1 LDISLL
7 VMLPN
12 VLGFVGENIFFPK
25 EFDFFINILE
35 GLIKQRSNS
44 PEVSFLHIK
53 RRKCI
58 QSEEF

>member
-1 LDISLL
+1 MYFFGNISLL

-12 VLGFVGENIFFPK
+12 LLAFIGGNAFFPK

-35 GLIKQRSNS
+35 GLIKQRYNS
-44 PEVSFLHIK
+44 PEVSSLHIK

-58 QSEEF
+58 Q